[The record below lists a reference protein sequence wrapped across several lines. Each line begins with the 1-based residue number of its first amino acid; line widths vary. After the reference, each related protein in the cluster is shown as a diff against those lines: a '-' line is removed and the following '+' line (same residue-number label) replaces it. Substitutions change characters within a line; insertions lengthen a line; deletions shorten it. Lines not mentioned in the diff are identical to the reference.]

1 MFNVNISLKKSFLLN
16 KHCKITTLPTW
27 VNKSH
32 VSVRCSTIFYS
43 HATFDIHWK
52 TLNWVLLSIFSVYT
66 QIKLCFFYYHNVFL
80 FSRRIF
86 FDKFTAI
93 VVNFLFRMAFYFKSL
108 LQSPFCIFF
117 ILLRLTP
124 FRVVMV
130 IWLQNKGMNFL
141 FSLDFFFVILLP
153 FFQWIKKSKI
163 LCSF

>member
-1 MFNVNISLKKSFLLN
+1 MTISIEKYVQRKYFPKKSFLLN

-86 FDKFTAI
+86 F
-93 VVNFLFRMAFYFKSL
+93 FLINLLLLLWIFYFAWH
-108 LQSPFCIFF
+108 F
-117 ILLRLTP
+117 IL
-124 FRVVMV
+124 
-130 IWLQNKGMNFL
+130 NH
-141 FSLDFFFVILLP
+141 FFNPLSAIFYSSSSHSISSGYGYM
-153 FFQWIKKSKI
+153 ITK
-163 LCSF
+163 